1 LVGVVMEE
9 GSPALDNHVAS
20 QLTTAKDR
28 VRFLLEKYPATRGN
42 DQYLCWLY
50 LRQFAKL
57 YLPFVEF
64 EKFYEFSFETITR
77 ARRLI
82 QEEAI
87 RTGDNSLLPD
97 NATILARRRKAES
110 YRRVVNRV

>member
-1 LVGVVMEE
+1 MVGVVTGE
-9 GSPALDNHVAS
+9 GIPTLDDHVAS
-20 QLTTAKDR
+20 QLTTVKER

-57 YLPFVEF
+57 DLPFVEF
-64 EKFYEFSFETITR
+64 DKFYKFSFETITR

-82 QEEAI
+82 QEEAA
-87 RTGDNSLLPD
+87 RAGDNSLLPD

-110 YRRVVNRV
+110 FRRVIHRV